1 MTDVKIYFQHKGDR
15 QKTVTY
21 KKGPQI
27 AVGSHLAPAPR
38 MHGALPGK
46 GQVWIPL
53 FLY

>member
-1 MTDVKIYFQHKGDR
+1 MRQTKISDI
-15 QKTVTY
+15 

-27 AVGSHLAPAPR
+27 AVGSHLAPAPC
-38 MHGALPGK
+38 MHGALPRK